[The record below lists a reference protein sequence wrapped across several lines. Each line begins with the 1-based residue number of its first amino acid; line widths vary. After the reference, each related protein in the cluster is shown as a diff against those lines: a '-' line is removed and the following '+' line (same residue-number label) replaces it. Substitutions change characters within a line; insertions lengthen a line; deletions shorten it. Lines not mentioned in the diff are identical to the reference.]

1 MTVTLLLMPEIL
13 YGLPR
18 VQKND
23 SLIPQKVANKIDQLI
38 DHKIEKDNPLYVLS
52 VKIIELMETEKPYLD
67 TDFSIASLAI
77 HLKVPQ
83 HHISYCINS
92 ILKTSFYKLRGKYRV
107 DHAIYLLDNDIQM
120 KLTMEAIGSQSG
132 FTTRSNFY
140 KTFKEFTGKTPLEYT
155 ITKNYKTNLS
165 R

>member
-1 MTVTLLLMPEIL
+1 MYNI
-13 YGLPR
+13 
-18 VQKND
+18 N
-23 SLIPQKVANKIDQLI
+23 
-38 DHKIEKDNPLYVLS
+38 
-52 VKIIELMETEKPYLD
+52 
-67 TDFSIASLAI
+67 
-77 HLKVPQ
+77 
-83 HHISYCINS
+83 ISYCINS

-107 DHAIYLLDNDIQM
+107 DYAISLLVNDIHK

-155 ITKNYKTNLS
+155 SAKNNNTNLS